1 MRRTILPGIQVDTP
15 GFGPYV
21 ECVAQFLESL
31 AIQPPL

>member
-21 ECVAQFLESL
+21 ECVAQFLESFTTQL
-31 AIQPPL
+31 PL